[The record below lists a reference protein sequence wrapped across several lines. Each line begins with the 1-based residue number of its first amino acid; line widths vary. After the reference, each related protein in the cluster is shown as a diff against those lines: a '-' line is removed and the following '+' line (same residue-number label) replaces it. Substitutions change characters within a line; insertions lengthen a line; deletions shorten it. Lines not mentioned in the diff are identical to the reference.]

1 MFNELKKVML
11 AGVGA
16 VATTYEK
23 ANEIVNDMVE
33 KGKITVDEGKELSEE
48 LLRDFKGK
56 ASTTTNKVMDKIDD
70 MMPLTKQELN
80 TELQDKDIPTRIEF
94 DALKDRVEYL
104 ENKLSEIIGK
114 VAIQNIDENKEQQ

>member
-23 ANEIVNDMVE
+23 ANEIVEEMVE

-48 LLRDFKGK
+48 LMRDFKGK

-70 MMPLTKQELN
+70 IRPLTKQDLN
-80 TELQDKDIPTRIEF
+80 SDLKDRDIPTRMEF
-94 DALKDRVEYL
+94 DSLKDRVEFL
-104 ENKLSEIIGK
+104 ENKFSELMEKLDEGK
-114 VAIQNIDENKEQQ
+114 EE